1 MSHFV
6 SISLKIKDIEALR
19 RAVESLGYTLEED
32 SIARGYT
39 SKRADYVIRLNGPYD
54 VAVLK
59 RGDHYELE
67 ADFYLGHV
75 ERELGRGLSKLKRE
89 YAKQLALAVA
99 EQNGFELE
107 SMREEENGDLVI
119 ELAERW

>member
-19 RAVESLGYTLEED
+19 RAVNVLGYTLIENA
-32 SIARGYT
+32 IARGYRN
-39 SKRADYVIRLNGPYD
+39 KKADYVIRLSGPYD
-54 VAVLK
+54 VAVVRK
-59 RGDHYELE
+59 GDYYELE
-67 ADFYLGHV
+67 ADFWQGHV
-75 ERELGRGLSKLKRE
+75 ERELGKGLSKLKRE